1 MNTRIIEIR
10 ALDRKTADLQSYK
23 NIIPKGK
30 SWIGTI
36 REAIGMTALQLAN
49 RLGVT
54 QPRISAMEKNEKNL
68 KISTMEKVAAA
79 VDCDFVYY
87 FKPKTSFQDIVET
100 QAKQKAE
107 AILKTVNLN
116 MALEDQSIA
125 AKEAVDDMVSD
136 FINNNTKQI
145 WD

>member
-23 NIIPKGK
+23 NIIPNGK

-54 QPRISAMEKNEKNL
+54 QPRISAMEKNEKNM

-116 MALEDQSIA
+116 IALEDQSIA

>member
-10 ALDRKTADLQSYK
+10 ALDRKIAELQPDK

-36 REAIGMTALQLAN
+36 REAIGMTAMQLAN

-54 QPRISAMEKNEKNL
+54 QPRISAMEKNEKNM

-79 VDCDFVYY
+79 MDCDFVYY
-87 FKPKTSFQDIVET
+87 FKPKTCFQDIVET
-100 QAKQKAE
+100 HARQKAE

-116 MALEDQSIA
+116 MALEDQTVA
-125 AKEAVDDMVSD
+125 AKEAVEDMVSD
-136 FINNNTKQI
+136 FINHNTTQI

>member
-10 ALDRKTADLQSYK
+10 ALDRKTADLQSDK

-54 QPRISAMEKNEKNL
+54 QPRISVMEKNEKNM

-79 VDCDFVYY
+79 IDCDFVYY

>member
-54 QPRISAMEKNEKNL
+54 QPRISAMEKNEKNM

-100 QAKQKAE
+100 QAKKKAE

>member
-54 QPRISAMEKNEKNL
+54 QPRISAMEKNEKNM

-79 VDCDFVYY
+79 VNCDFVYY

-145 WD
+145 WN

>member
-54 QPRISAMEKNEKNL
+54 QPRISAMEKNEKNM

>member
-1 MNTRIIEIR
+1 MNAKIIEIR
-10 ALDRKTADLQSYK
+10 ALDRKTAELKSDK

-36 REAIGMTALQLAN
+36 REAIGMTALQLAK

-54 QPRISAMEKNEKNL
+54 QPRISAMEKNEKNM

-79 VDCDFVYY
+79 MDCEFVYY
-87 FKPKTSFQDIVET
+87 FKPKTSFQNIVEA
-100 QAKQKAE
+100 QARQKAE

-116 MALEDQSIA
+116 MALEDQAIA
-125 AKEAVDDMVSD
+125 AKEAVEDLVSD

>member
-10 ALDRKTADLQSYK
+10 ALDRKIAELQPDK

-30 SWIGTI
+30 SGIGTI
-36 REAIGMTALQLAN
+36 REAIGMTAMQLAN

-54 QPRISAMEKNEKNL
+54 QPRISAMEKNEKNM

>member
-1 MNTRIIEIR
+1 M
-10 ALDRKTADLQSYK
+10 
-23 NIIPKGK
+23 
-30 SWIGTI
+30 
-36 REAIGMTALQLAN
+36 
-49 RLGVT
+49 
-54 QPRISAMEKNEKNL
+54 

-79 VDCDFVYY
+79 VNCDFVYY

-116 MALEDQSIA
+116 MALEDQTVA
-125 AKEAVDDMVSD
+125 AKEAVEDMVSD
-136 FINNNTKQI
+136 FINHNTKQI

>member
-54 QPRISAMEKNEKNL
+54 QPRISAMEKNEKNM

-79 VDCDFVYY
+79 VNCDFVYY

>member
-23 NIIPKGK
+23 NIIPNGK

-54 QPRISAMEKNEKNL
+54 QPRISAMEKNEKNM

>member
-1 MNTRIIEIR
+1 MNTRLIEIR
-10 ALDRKTADLQSYK
+10 ALDRKTTELQSDK
-23 NIIPKGK
+23 NIIPVGK

-54 QPRISAMEKNEKNL
+54 QPRISAMEKNEKNM
-68 KISTMEKVAAA
+68 KISTMEKVAASLN
-79 VDCDFVYY
+79 CDFVYY
-87 FKPKTSFQDIVET
+87 FKPKTSFQDIVKT
-100 QAKQKAE
+100 QANIKAKE
-107 AILKTVNLN
+107 ILKTVNLN
-116 MALEDQSIA
+116 MALEDQKIA
-125 AKEAVDDMVSD
+125 EEDAIEDMVSD

>member
-10 ALDRKTADLQSYK
+10 ALDRKTAELKSGK

-36 REAIGMTALQLAN
+36 REAIGMTALQLAH
-49 RLGVT
+49 RLGVS
-54 QPRISAMEKNEKNL
+54 QPRVSAMEKNEKNM
-68 KISTMEKVAAA
+68 KISTMEKVAEAI
-79 VDCDFVYY
+79 DCDFVYY
-87 FKPKTSFQDIVET
+87 FKPKTSFQDIVEIH
-100 QAKQKAE
+100 ARQKAE
-107 AILKTVNLN
+107 SILKNVNLN
-116 MALEDQSIA
+116 MALEDQNIT
-125 AKEAVDDMVSD
+125 AKEAVEDMVSD

>member
-10 ALDRKTADLQSYK
+10 ALDRKTADLQSDK

-54 QPRISAMEKNEKNL
+54 QPRISAMEKNEKNM

-100 QAKQKAE
+100 QAKKKAE

>member
-54 QPRISAMEKNEKNL
+54 QPRISAMEKNEKNM

-79 VDCDFVYY
+79 IDCDFVYY

>member
-10 ALDRKTADLQSYK
+10 ALDRKTADLQSDK

-54 QPRISAMEKNEKNL
+54 QPRISAMEKNEKNM

-79 VDCDFVYY
+79 IDCDFVYY

>member
-10 ALDRKTADLQSYK
+10 ALDRKTADLQSDK

-54 QPRISAMEKNEKNL
+54 QPRISAMEKNEKNM

-100 QAKQKAE
+100 QAKQTAE